1 MSENPISIYADF
13 NNADAA
19 GRLRLNATGS
29 LRDLE
34 RLPESPVDGQAVTV
48 VSEDLRVEGIM
59 RFSVEEDI
67 WVAEIDWNAI
77 VEIL

>member
-13 NNADAA
+13 NNADTA
-19 GRLRLNATGS
+19 GRLRLNTAGS

-34 RLPESPVDGQAVTV
+34 RLPAVQVNGQVVTV

-59 RFSVEEDI
+59 RFSIEEEI
-67 WVAEIDWNAI
+67 WVAEIDWNAV
-77 VEIL
+77 VEIQ